1 MHSRSWAAALIDD
14 DCDTLRG
21 LLHRV
26 VRYALLLCAVS
37 GCCGQPQPQPMTR
50 AECWDLHCACLVLEG
65 KGDGITEDAG
75 RLAAERIRDMMRRL
89 RPRGG
94 WLND

>member
-1 MHSRSWAAALIDD
+1 MARNGMLI
-14 DCDTLRG
+14 LS
-21 LLHRV
+21 
-26 VRYALLLCAVS
+26 ALLLLSFAAVVAA
-37 GCCGQPQPQPMTR
+37 GGKQPEPTPMTR

-65 KGDGITEDAG
+65 NGDGISDDAR